1 MIVFSRVS
9 YIYSHTTIL
18 GMLEKQLIMRY
29 NRFSFYEVSQELL
42 IMSYFKYKINTN
54 NEVDTVVEAHYSPK
68 EDLGSDYAKDTS

>member
-1 MIVFSRVS
+1 
-9 YIYSHTTIL
+9 
-18 GMLEKQLIMRY
+18 MLEKQLIMRY

-54 NEVDTVVEAHYSPK
+54 NEVDTVVEAHYCPK